1 MRRDLLLL
9 GEMIDAATEAVSL
22 TKDADIET
30 LEGDRR
36 SGDVLLWN
44 FTVLGEAAAQL
55 DDAIKA
61 RFAEVPW
68 SQPSRLRNRIVH
80 GYWTVDFEILH
91 NTASKLLP
99 GFIEQLK
106 AVLDVLEV
114 EENGTKE

>member
-1 MRRDLLLL
+1 MRRDLLVL
-9 GEMIDAATEAVSL
+9 GEMIEAATQAVSL
-22 TKDADIET
+22 TQDTDLET

-36 SGDVLLWN
+36 RGDALLWN

-55 DDAIKA
+55 EDAIKA
-61 RFAEVPW
+61 RFSEVPW

-91 NTASKLLP
+91 NTATNLLP

-106 AVLDVLEV
+106 AVLDVLEA
-114 EENGTKE
+114 EERGKPE